1 MSDEALKVMRSYSW
15 PGNVRQLANALER
28 ALVLKSDEDSDISL
42 ADLPP
47 ELMASGEG
55 PTVPAV
61 KRTLG
66 EMIAAL
72 EREGMVWNWNIFI
85 SVSFLFS
92 VSVCLAYVFRLVLM
106 SRDPAYWARRA
117 VIPIALIA
125 LPFGMVL
132 RQALLEDMKPR
143 PAAPR
148 CTADC

>member
-1 MSDEALKVMRSYSW
+1 MYQSYWEQISRFDRVIFFLFAVFSVGGAMSAF
-15 PGNVRQLANALER
+15 GT
-28 ALVLKSDEDSDISL
+28 ALVS
-42 ADLPP
+42 
-47 ELMASGEG
+47 
-55 PTVPAV
+55 
-61 KRTLG
+61 
-66 EMIAAL
+66 IAAL

>member
-1 MSDEALKVMRSYSW
+1 MYQSYWEQISRFDRVIFFLFAVFSVGGAMSAF
-15 PGNVRQLANALER
+15 GT
-28 ALVLKSDEDSDISL
+28 ALVS
-42 ADLPP
+42 
-47 ELMASGEG
+47 
-55 PTVPAV
+55 
-61 KRTLG
+61 
-66 EMIAAL
+66 IAAL
-72 EREGMVWNWNIFI
+72 KREGMVWNWNIFI

>member
-1 MSDEALKVMRSYSW
+1 MMYQSYWEQISRFDRVIFFLFAVFSVGGAMSAF
-15 PGNVRQLANALER
+15 GT
-28 ALVLKSDEDSDISL
+28 ALVS
-42 ADLPP
+42 
-47 ELMASGEG
+47 
-55 PTVPAV
+55 
-61 KRTLG
+61 
-66 EMIAAL
+66 IAAL
-72 EREGMVWNWNIFI
+72 KREGMVWNWNIFI